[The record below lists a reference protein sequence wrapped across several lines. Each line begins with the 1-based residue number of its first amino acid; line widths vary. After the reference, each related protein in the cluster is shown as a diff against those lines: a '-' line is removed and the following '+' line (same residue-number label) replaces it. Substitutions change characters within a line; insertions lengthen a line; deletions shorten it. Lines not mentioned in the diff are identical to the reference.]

1 MKKIIKKWKIFLTEA
16 QYERPKGREIKGSH
30 DRSLTGAE
38 QLLRSGDVQAMF
50 REELDQMLVSSYMH
64 NLKAEGFQRI
74 KRFLRRV
81 PNFKREILLNDI
93 GHIIEIYAADEQEKV
108 RAGGWPMWIKR
119 FTGKY
124 SYHSEYDYEVP
135 IYQTVYLGPSEE
147 PSSVFNGQPIQVA
160 NENSKM
166 EVLEEVKRL
175 LEQEIELALRR
186 SRATKRA
193 GGSDMQNKE
202 WVRSFYGLNVW
213 RPEDVPETEPEPE
226 PEKPRS
232 WSHVDD
238 WWKKM
243 QTHDQEDK

>member
-1 MKKIIKKWKIFLTEA
+1 MFLNEA
-16 QYERPKGREIKGSH
+16 QYERPKARDSKGEH

-38 QLLRSGDVQAMF
+38 QLLRSGDTQAMF
-50 REELDQMLVSSYMH
+50 REELDQMLISSYMH
-64 NLKAEGFQRI
+64 NMKPEGFRRI

-93 GHIIEIYAADEQEKV
+93 EHIIAIYAADEQEKV

-119 FTGKY
+119 FTGEY
-124 SYHSEYDYEVP
+124 TYHPEYDYKAPV
-135 IYQTVYLGPSEE
+135 YQTVYLGPSEE

-160 NENSKM
+160 NESNKM
-166 EVLEEVKRL
+166 QVLEEIKRL

-186 SRATKRA
+186 SKATKRA

-202 WVRSFYGLNVW
+202 WARSFYGLNVW

-243 QTHDQEDK
+243 QAHSQGEK